1 MRSLR
6 IPTAHQV
13 ARTGEYF
20 VAAELHRRG
29 AYAVPFADNMPG
41 IDLLA
46 SNIDQTRMVTIQVKA
61 KRAGSWQTRASRGSP
76 RAEVSDERRFWIFV
90 DLEGEPAYYVVP
102 EWWIQNDI
110 HQAHAAYLARHG
122 GHRAINPSSDHHS
135 IQRTR
140 ILSWR
145 DRWVELGLF

>member
-1 MRSLR
+1 MR

-13 ARTGEYF
+13 ARAGEYF

-46 SNIDQTRMVTIQVKA
+46 SNIDQSRMVTIQVKA
-61 KRAGSWQTRASRGSP
+61 RRAGAWQTRVSRGCP
-76 RAEVSDERRFWIFV
+76 RKVEPDERRFWIFV
-90 DLEGEPAYYVVP
+90 DLEGEPVYYIVP

-110 HQAHAAYLARHG
+110 HRAHMAYLDRHG
-122 GHRAINPSSDHHS
+122 GHRAINPTSDHHS
-135 IQRTR
+135 IQHTR
-140 ILSWR
+140 IQEWR
-145 DRWVELGLF
+145 DRWDVLGIF